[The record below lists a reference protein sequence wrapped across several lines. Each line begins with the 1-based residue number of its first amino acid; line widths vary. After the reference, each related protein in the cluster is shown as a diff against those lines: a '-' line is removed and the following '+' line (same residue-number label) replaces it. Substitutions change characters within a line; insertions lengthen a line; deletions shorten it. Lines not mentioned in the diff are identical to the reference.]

1 MKKIL
6 IYNVCIFFGILFLLE
21 ISIRTLNLANLLG
34 IKSDILIKNSNPISY
49 YPNRSSI
56 VFGKKI
62 FTDEYGFRVPKKNFK
77 YEGNKKFLI
86 LGDSTSYGVGAVE
99 EKTFIGLIR
108 KKNRDINIYN
118 TSITGH
124 NIDDHILIT
133 KKFKTQLD
141 IDKLI
146 IFLNLND
153 IFFQDSAAKIQNLNK
168 ANDKKTLKDKL
179 KDNYFLAKAN
189 FFLRSKSALYV
200 YVKSVLTFPSERHF
214 KRTFN
219 FYKNDV
225 NLLNYEKKLD
235 KFIEV
240 VGDNLDLT
248 IIILPWEYQTRNNCL
263 NKDLFLPQDFTANY
277 FKNKKLNYIDFSND
291 FCKIKAKDMYLKFDP
306 AHLSQDGHTFV
317 ESLII
322 KNNLFK

>member
-1 MKKIL
+1 MKKII

-34 IKSDILIKNSNPISY
+34 VKSDIVIKNSNPISY
-49 YPNRSSI
+49 YPNKSSI

-62 FTDEYGFRVPKKNFK
+62 FTDKYGFRIPEKNFK
-77 YEGNKKFLI
+77 YTGNKNFFI

-108 KKNRDINIYN
+108 KKYPNINIYN
-118 TSITGH
+118 TSIIGH
-124 NIDDHILIT
+124 NIEDHILIT
-133 KKFKTQLD
+133 KKFKTQLN
-141 IDKLI
+141 IDKSI

-153 IFFQDSAAKIQNLNK
+153 MFIQNAGTKIQNLNK
-168 ANDKKTLKDKL
+168 TNDKKTFIDKL
-179 KDNYFLAKAN
+179 KSNYFLAKAN
-189 FFLRSKSALYV
+189 FFLRSKSTLYV

-214 KRTFN
+214 KRIYN
-219 FYKNDV
+219 LYENSV
-225 NLLNYEKKLD
+225 NLLNYQKKLD
-235 KFIEV
+235 EFIEIA
-240 VGDNLDLT
+240 GDNLDLT

-263 NKDLFLPQDFTANY
+263 NKDLFLPQDFIANY

-291 FCKIKAKDMYLKFDP
+291 FCKIKANDMYLKFDP
-306 AHLSQDGHTFV
+306 AHLSEDGHTFV

>member
-1 MKKIL
+1 MKKII

-21 ISIRTLNLANLLG
+21 ISIRTFNLANLLG
-34 IKSDILIKNSNPISY
+34 AKSDIVIKKSNPISY
-49 YPNRSSI
+49 YPNKSSI
-56 VFGKKI
+56 IFGKKI
-62 FTDEYGFRVPKKNFK
+62 FTDKYGFRIPNKNFM
-77 YEGNKKFLI
+77 YNGNKKFFI
-86 LGDSTSYGVGAVE
+86 LGDSTSYGVGVVE

-108 KKNRDINIYN
+108 KKNQDINIYN
-118 TSITGH
+118 TSISGH

-133 KKFKTQLD
+133 KKFKDQLD

-153 IFFQDSAAKIQNLNK
+153 IHIQNAEAKIQNLNK
-168 ANDKKTLKDKL
+168 ANDKKPFIDKL
-179 KDNYFLAKAN
+179 KSNYFLAKAN

-214 KRTFN
+214 KRTYN

-225 NLLNYEKKLD
+225 NLSNYEKKLD
-235 KFIEV
+235 EFIEV
-240 VGDNLDLT
+240 VGDNLGLT

-306 AHLSQDGHTFV
+306 AHLSENGHAFV
-317 ESLII
+317 ESLLI
-322 KNNLFK
+322 KNNLF

>member
-1 MKKIL
+1 MKKII

-34 IKSDILIKNSNPISY
+34 VKSDIVIKNSNPISY
-49 YPNRSSI
+49 YPKKSSI

-62 FTDEYGFRVPKKNFK
+62 FTDKYGFRIPEKNFK
-77 YEGNKKFLI
+77 YNGNKNFFI
-86 LGDSTSYGVGAVE
+86 LGDSTSYGVGVVE

-108 KKNRDINIYN
+108 KKYRDINIYN

-133 KKFKTQLD
+133 KKFKAQLD

-153 IFFQDSAAKIQNLNK
+153 IFIQEAGVKIQNLNK
-168 ANDKKTLKDKL
+168 ANDKKTFIDKL
-179 KDNYFLAKAN
+179 KGNYLLAKAN

-214 KRTFN
+214 KRTYN
-219 FYKNDV
+219 FYKKNE
-225 NLLNYEKKLD
+225 NLSNYEKKLD
-235 KFIEV
+235 EFIEV

-291 FCKIKAKDMYLKFDP
+291 FCKIKAKDTYLKFDP
-306 AHLSQDGHTFV
+306 AHLSEDGHTFV

>member
-1 MKKIL
+1 MKKII

-21 ISIRTLNLANLLG
+21 ISIRTFNLANLLG
-34 IKSDILIKNSNPISY
+34 TKSDLVFKESNPISY
-49 YPNRSSI
+49 YPNKSSI

-62 FTDEYGFRVPKKNFK
+62 FTDKYGFRIPEKNFS
-77 YEGNKKFLI
+77 YNGNKNFFI
-86 LGDSTSYGVGAVE
+86 LGDSTSYGVGVVE

-118 TSITGH
+118 TSIVGH
-124 NIDDHILIT
+124 SIDDHILIT
-133 KKFKTQLD
+133 KKFKDQLD

-153 IFFQDSAAKIQNLNK
+153 ISVQDSKEKIQNLNK
-168 ANDKKTLKDKL
+168 INNKKTFIDKL
-179 KDNYFLAKAN
+179 KSNYLLAKAN

-214 KRTFN
+214 KRTYN
-219 FYKNDV
+219 LYKNDV
-225 NLLNYEKKLD
+225 NLFNYEKKLD
-235 KFIEV
+235 EFIEV
-240 VGDNLDLT
+240 VGDNLSLT

-263 NKDLFLPQDFTANY
+263 NKDLFLPQNFIANY
-277 FKNKKLNYIDFSND
+277 FKKKKLNYIDFSND

-306 AHLSQDGHTFV
+306 AHLSESGHAFV

-322 KNNLFK
+322 KNNLF

>member
-1 MKKIL
+1 MKKII

-21 ISIRTLNLANLLG
+21 MSIRTLNLVNLLG
-34 IKSDILIKNSNPISY
+34 IKSDIVIKNSNPISY
-49 YPNRSSI
+49 HPNRSST

-62 FTDEYGFRVPKKNFK
+62 FTDEYGFRIPKKNFK
-77 YEGNKKFLI
+77 YKGNKNFFI

-108 KKNRDINIYN
+108 KKYQDINIYN

-124 NIDDHILIT
+124 SIDDHILVT
-133 KKFKTQLD
+133 KKFKAQLD

-146 IFLNLND
+146 FFLNLND
-153 IFFQDSAAKIQNLNK
+153 ISFQNIGAKIQNLNK
-168 ANDKKTLKDKL
+168 ANDKKTFIDKL
-179 KDNYFLAKAN
+179 KSNYFVVEAN

-214 KRTFN
+214 KRTYSL
-219 FYKNDV
+219 YKNDII
-225 NLLNYEKKLD
+225 LLNYEKKLD
-235 KFIEV
+235 EFIEA

-248 IIILPWEYQTRNNCL
+248 IIILPWEYQTRNNCF
-263 NKDLFLPQDFTANY
+263 NKELFLPQIFIANY

-291 FCKIKAKDMYLKFDP
+291 FCKIKANDMYLKFDP
-306 AHLSQDGHTFV
+306 AHLSEDGHTFV

-322 KNNLFK
+322 KNNLF